1 MWATLAE
8 IQHVYCG
15 LQRNTANATMKSLP
29 SGSSNTKTSFHIKK
43 RRFGTGRTASPITSR
58 GLSKQH
64 LVTRGYV
71 CNCHKN
77 AILAQI
83 LRSSI
88 TSNISRG
95 LSVHMNFLCIYVFIC
110 TLKPWEIFSFVN
122 HMNTHL
128 VLLVVGLEQMFDP
141 MQARPTIQRRVN
153 IDSLPDA
160 NVGSN
165 PSSVDE
171 AAEEGRR

>member
-1 MWATLAE
+1 
-8 IQHVYCG
+8 
-15 LQRNTANATMKSLP
+15 
-29 SGSSNTKTSFHIKK
+29 
-43 RRFGTGRTASPITSR
+43 
-58 GLSKQH
+58 
-64 LVTRGYV
+64 
-71 CNCHKN
+71 
-77 AILAQI
+77 
-83 LRSSI
+83 
-88 TSNISRG
+88 
-95 LSVHMNFLCIYVFIC
+95 MNFLCIYVFIC